1 MITALHR
8 WRYPL
13 LAALALALALLWPG
27 VRAAVAVDNSLSIW
41 FLEGD
46 PALRS
51 YRAYQ
56 QRFGNDEVVIVVVRD
71 STHTLLT
78 PANQRRLT
86 DLSAALARLPAVR
99 TVLGPAAARRPA
111 GGLGTLGG
119 TTPLLAAGLDSAALR
134 RALARQP
141 TLRDQLFSPDF
152 RTARLLVTLRQ
163 LPDFDQRRGAVLAA
177 VRGVAGG
184 YFAPGRAAW
193 LGGVGVV
200 YARLNELSQRDFG
213 FFLGVGYLLM
223 FAVLAALYRRAA
235 WVLYA
240 LGIVA
245 TATYLTLGAY
255 GALGYRLNLLTVLL
269 PVVIILLGL
278 MDALHVLNEVQQLAA
293 LPPSPAEASLPPA
306 LRRRQR
312 ALRALEEMLFPCAA
326 TMLTNVA
333 GFLALLSSPM
343 PILRTF
349 GVFAGLGIACCLG
362 LTFLLGVWLLP
373 LGSFEL
379 RVKSEELKTGSEA
392 VGGKAGTGEV
402 GSPAARLLRKPFPF
416 NSSLLTFNPTL
427 NSSLRTGAAL
437 GRLYGWVLGHRRA
450 LGLVS
455 LGLIVFF
462 AAGLPRLRADTYTLG
477 YLPARDPVVLEHEAI
492 ARYWG
497 PYLPL
502 ELLVRPGPGRA
513 LGGPEVMQATQR
525 LADSLA
531 RQPGLGRTFG
541 LPTLYRAGL
550 EARLGPGRRPAVAL
564 GSAGAL
570 RLTHERLAADYPA
583 LLRLVEDSA
592 GRTGRLTVAGPMLSA
607 RQLSRQMA
615 AVQQLARRVLGPSA
629 TVEPA
634 GYPPLYAAITQYV
647 TSSQISSLLWSFGVV
662 LGLVWALVRSLRLAL
677 LTVLPNLFPVLVVLG
692 FMGWAGIA
700 LDTATA
706 SIAAIVLSL
715 SVDDTVHFIHHYR
728 RQRRQLGP
736 AAARL
741 ATITHVG
748 PAIVLTGAILF
759 SGYAFMTLGSLKTV
773 QLFGLLTA
781 ISIVGAMFGELIIFP
796 LLLARFDKE

>member
-1 MITALHR
+1 MIDLLHR
-8 WRYPL
+8 LRYPL

-56 QRFGNDEVVIVVVRD
+56 QRFGNDEVVVIVVRD
-71 STHTLLT
+71 SAQTLLT
-78 PANQRRLT
+78 PANQRRLAG
-86 DLSAALARLPAVR
+86 LSAALGQLPAVHS
-99 TVLGPAAARRPA
+99 VLGPAAARRPA
-111 GGLGTLGG
+111 GGLGG

-134 RALARQP
+134 QALARQP

-177 VRGVAGG
+177 VRGVAGR

-245 TATYLTLGAY
+245 TATYLTLGVY

-293 LPPSPAEASLPPA
+293 LPPTPAEAALPPA
-306 LRRRQR
+306 LRRRQLALH
-312 ALRALEEMLFPCAA
+312 ALREMLFPCAA

-349 GVFAGLGIACCLG
+349 GLFAGLGIACCLG

-373 LGSFEL
+373 LGGVEL
-379 RVKSEELKTGSEA
+379 KVKSEELKIESEA
-392 VGGKAGTGEV
+392 VTGEAGTGKA
-402 GSPAARLLRKPFPF
+402 GSPAAILPRKPLIF
-416 NSSLLTFNPTL
+416 NSSLLIFNSTL
-427 NSSLRTGAAL
+427 NLTARTGAAL
-437 GRLYGWVLGHRRA
+437 GRLYGWVLGHRKA
-450 LGLVS
+450 LTLVS
-455 LGLIVFF
+455 LGLILFF

-477 YLPARDPVVLEHEAI
+477 YLPARDPVVLEHQAI
-492 ARYWG
+492 TRYWG

-502 ELLVRPGPGRA
+502 ELLVHPGPGRA
-513 LGGPEVMQATQR
+513 LGGPEVVQASQR

-531 RQPGLGRTFG
+531 RLPGLGRVFG

-550 EARLGPGRRPAVAL
+550 EARLGPRRALAAL

-570 RLTHERLAADYPA
+570 RLTHERLATDYSE

-607 RQLSRQMA
+607 RQLARQMA
-615 AVQQLARRVLGPSA
+615 AVQRLAQRVLGPAA

-647 TSSQISSLLWSFGVV
+647 TSSQISSLLWSFAVV

-692 FMGWAGIA
+692 YMGWAGIA

-796 LLLARFDKE
+796 LLLARFDREAV